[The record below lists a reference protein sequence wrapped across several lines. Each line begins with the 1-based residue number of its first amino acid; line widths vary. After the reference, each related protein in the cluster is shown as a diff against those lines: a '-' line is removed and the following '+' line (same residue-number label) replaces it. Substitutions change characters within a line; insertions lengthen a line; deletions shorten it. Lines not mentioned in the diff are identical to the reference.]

1 MRRQLILSGDAQALS
16 KASDILND
24 IIKETPDFKYA
35 YEYKVLV
42 DVLRQS
48 QQPFDKG
55 QVAAL
60 NEEFKK

>member
-1 MRRQLILSGDAQALS
+1 M
-16 KASDILND
+16 
-24 IIKETPDFKYA
+24 
-35 YEYKVLV
+35 LV

-48 QQPFDKG
+48 QQPFDKE